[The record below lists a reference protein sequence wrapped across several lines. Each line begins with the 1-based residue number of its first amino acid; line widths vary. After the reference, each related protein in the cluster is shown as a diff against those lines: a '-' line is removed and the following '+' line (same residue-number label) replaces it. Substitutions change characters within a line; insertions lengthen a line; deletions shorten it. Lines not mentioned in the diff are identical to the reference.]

1 MAQFSSKLKKDHQ
14 DPMNGLDF
22 TAISK
27 VDVWVAGSYVEV
39 TRFGT
44 DFTAI
49 LRKIDIKNFK
59 KKLRH

>member
-1 MAQFSSKLKKDHQ
+1 
-14 DPMNGLDF
+14 MNGLDF

-39 TRFGT
+39 TRFFT